1 MEYSQDSNTDTAI
14 PFHDIPSNLVIILVL
29 LGIGVKHF
37 DDNRKNIYK
46 RERCQVGVGAKRRKL
61 FHHCSKLDYVHEAS
75 SENISNLPE
84 RSASGDRKR
93 MPAAS
98 HKGP

>member
-1 MEYSQDSNTDTAI
+1 MI
-14 PFHDIPSNLVIILVL
+14 VILVL

-37 DDNRKNIYK
+37 DDNRKSVYK
-46 RERCQVGVGAKRRKL
+46 RERCQVDLGAKRRKL
-61 FHHCSKLDYVHEAS
+61 FHHSPKLDYVHEAS
-75 SENISNLPE
+75 SESISNLPE
-84 RSASGDRKR
+84 RSAGGDRKR